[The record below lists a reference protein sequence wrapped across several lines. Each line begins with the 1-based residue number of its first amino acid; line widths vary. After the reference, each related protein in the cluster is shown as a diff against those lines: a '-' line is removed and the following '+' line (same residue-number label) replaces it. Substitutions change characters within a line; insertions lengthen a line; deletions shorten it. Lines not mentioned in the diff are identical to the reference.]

1 MKRPVPYAL
10 ALALACALIPAT
22 IAGPSL
28 AATTKGPAAGKT
40 VKIGVIADVTGSAAV
55 YGVQQKDAYDLANDD
70 LKSGL
75 LDAGGANLS
84 FDVEDSASDGSQV
97 ANLFQKFTTDGSAMI
112 LGPTLSGEAR
122 KGDPIAVLAKTA
134 VVGTST
140 TADGI
145 TALGPCVYR
154 VSLSEAQVVPAT
166 VARTKAVWKYK
177 TAAIIYGDDNAFTKT
192 DGDIFK
198 TQLAKAGVTIVD
210 TETFHVGDKDFAAS
224 LTKIKAAKPDVIVL
238 GALAEEAEKIIQQ
251 AATLGIKTHMMG
263 GNGLN
268 STKIYDYAGPAALG
282 VVVGAAWSI
291 NGNYTG
297 NASFVQRFKKKY
309 GVDPDQFGA
318 QAYAAAQL
326 SAQLVKDGKAS
337 KDEMCAAL
345 HDLRVAQTVLGPIAF
360 DPSRDVKAAPV
371 ILQIARGGFA
381 YFH

>member
-1 MKRPVPYAL
+1 MKRRVPYAL
-10 ALALACALIPAT
+10 ALALTCALIPA
-22 IAGPSL
+22 AVVLPGL

-55 YGVQQKDAYDLANDD
+55 YGLQQKDAYELANDD

-84 FDVEDSASDGSQV
+84 FDVEDSASDGNQV

-145 TALGPCVYR
+145 TSLGPCVYR
-154 VSLSEAQVVPAT
+154 VSLAEAQVVPAT

-177 TAAIIYGDDNAFTKT
+177 TAAIIFGDDNAFTKT

-198 TQLAKAGVTIVD
+198 TQLEKAGVTIVD

-268 STKIYDYAGPAALG
+268 STKIYDYAGPAAAG

-309 GVDPDQFGA
+309 GVEPDQFGA

-345 HDLRVAQTVLGPIAF
+345 RDLRVAQTVLGPIAF
-360 DPSRDVKAAPV
+360 DPGRDVKAAPV
-371 ILQIARGGFA
+371 ILQIEKGGFA

>member
-1 MKRPVPYAL
+1 MKRPALLALVAL
-10 ALALACALIPAT
+10 AACALAPAV
-22 IAGPSL
+22 IGGAPGN
-28 AATTKGPAAGKT
+28 AATSKGPAAGKT
-40 VKIGVIADVTGSAAV
+40 VKIGVIADRTGSAAV
-55 YGVQQKDAYDLANDD
+55 YGVAQDNSYQLANED

-75 LDAGGANLS
+75 LDAGGAALT
-84 FDVEDSASDGSQV
+84 FDVEDA
-97 ANLFQKFTTDGSAMI
+97 ATDGSALI

-122 KGDPIAVLAKTA
+122 KGDPIAVRAGTA

-145 TALGPCVYR
+145 TSLGPCVFR
-154 VSLSEAQVVPAT
+154 VSLSEAQVIPAT
-166 VARTKAVWKYK
+166 IARTKSVWKYK
-177 TAAIIYGDDNAFTKT
+177 TAALIYGDDNAFTKT

-198 TQLAKAGVTIVD
+198 AQLEKAGVTIVD
-210 TETFHVGDKDFAAS
+210 TETFHIGDKDFAAS

-251 AATLGIKTHMMG
+251 AATLGIKTHMLG

-268 STKIYDYAGPAALG
+268 STKIYDYAGPAAAG
-282 VVVGAAWSI
+282 VVVGAAWYI

-297 NASFVQRFKKKY
+297 NASFVARYKKKY
-309 GVDPDQFGA
+309 GSNPDQFAA

-326 SAQLVKDGKAS
+326 VTQLVRDGKAT
-337 KDEMCAAL
+337 KDEMCPAL

-360 DPSRDVKAAPV
+360 DPGRDVKAAPV
-371 ILQIARGGFA
+371 ILQIVKGGFA